1 MSIYQAPQVPQPA
14 VTFGGGNYVDLSTVN
29 MLQAQNAAL
38 QQENVALKSANQSLQ
53 QQRENPLC
61 KAANRAYLREFTA
74 YKTESLVEFPDG
86 KYYLIKENN
95 LGEFYKVVKPVSDC
109 TEFSARYVI
118 DPRDGS
124 KSIEVQYRL
133 PNGTLSGFRVAD
145 DKFQQN
151 ALIQGFY
158 KSGGT
163 LRCGK
168 DGPRL
173 FYMLV
178 AQLLSKHEIYFQP
191 IPGWNIN
198 ASRWFFKESA
208 GCEAPLDSPILR
220 PDALTSEDQMMM
232 AAVIGLS
239 FLKTRLP
246 EDMQPTKPFAVISE
260 SFSIT
265 TEITLN
271 CKLAELKKQLNHHRD
286 DLLIHVRGGFASNRY
301 QKATNY
307 DYLSDEAE
315 KGSTSRSIYI
325 VQAKELTPEIR
336 EHCIPIQLNPAEA
349 CSATTGVDSV
359 TWGDLISLV
368 EGNPNE
374 FDSRV
379 YRAYKEERDRMEG
392 SSFCQEIAVL
402 RAVSEIICWTFS
414 QKASLSEEKVRDAY
428 KTAFDHYPSRW
439 DSMLNTTASDCF
451 RNALYAA
458 AREQTI
464 RFRDID
470 DLDETYCKEKEVLYD
485 EYNLPGQERLP
496 DLKEQCP
503 ARYGPACLCKVLTFY
518 QKKLGGGRVRIA
530 EIGRYGSQ
538 LFRVQ
543 AIGETILHR
552 LNCTFSRRCFIRADV
567 GGRRKNPSFRQ
578 TVFLLWDTLSRS
590 RKSRG
595 AVSTTPRMDQSSTS
609 AESCFK
615 RSDSGPHKAA

>member
-1 MSIYQAPQVPQPA
+1 MNGYQPPLVPQSA
-14 VTFGGGNYVDLSTVN
+14 VTFGDERLVDPWAETMLRNTCSNFQVQN
-29 MLQAQNAAL
+29 MAL
-38 QQENVALKSANQSLQ
+38 QQENAALKTKNQSLQ
-53 QQRENPLC
+53 QQR
-61 KAANRAYLREFTA
+61 ANSIFKVADRAYLREFSA
-74 YKTESLVEFPDG
+74 YRTEHFVKFPDER
-86 KYYLIKENN
+86 YYLVREN
-95 LGEFYKVVKPVSDC
+95 GFGAPYEVTKPLSDC
-109 TEFSARYVI
+109 TEFSARYVF

-124 KSIEVQYRL
+124 TLIEVQYRL
-133 PNGTLSGFRVAD
+133 PNGKRASFSIPAEKFRKNTLAQS
-145 DKFQQN
+145 
-151 ALIQGFY
+151 FY
-158 KSGGT
+158 KGGGT
-163 LRCGK
+163 LHFGK

-173 FYMLV
+173 FYMLI
-178 AQLLSKHEIYFQP
+178 AQLLSSRNSCILS
-191 IPGWNIN
+191 IPGWNFN
-198 ASRWFFKESA
+198 NSRWFFKESA

-392 SSFCQEIAVL
+392 SNFCQEIAVL

-414 QKASLSEEKVRDAY
+414 QKASFSEEKVRDAY

-464 RFRDID
+464 RFRDIG

-485 EYNLPGQERLP
+485 EYKLYLTLDIVKRLVAKRMP
-496 DLKEQCP
+496 EFLTSD
-503 ARYGPACLCKVLTFY
+503 VLAQLTEAGILSSSIV
-518 QKKLGGGRVRIA
+518 KTLTLSTGHSKNVRLRSINRSFVN
-530 EIGRYGSQ
+530 GY
-538 LFRVQ
+538 
-543 AIGETILHR
+543 
-552 LNCTFSRRCFIRADV
+552 
-567 GGRRKNPSFRQ
+567 GRRDI
-578 TVFLLWDTLSRS
+578 TTI
-590 RKSRG
+590 
-595 AVSTTPRMDQSSTS
+595 ST
-609 AESCFK
+609 
-615 RSDSGPHKAA
+615 